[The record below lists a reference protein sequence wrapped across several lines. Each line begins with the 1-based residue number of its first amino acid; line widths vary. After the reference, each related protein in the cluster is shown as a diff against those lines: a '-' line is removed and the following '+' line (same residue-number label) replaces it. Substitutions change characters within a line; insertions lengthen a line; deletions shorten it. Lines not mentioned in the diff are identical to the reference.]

1 MDAVPLNNRQIR
13 QLLTMPQ
20 VAEILGVREQK
31 VYIMARQGMFPVVR
45 LGRQLRTDPDKLQE
59 WIDRGGQTIT
69 EENRVRAL

>member
-1 MDAVPLNNRQIR
+1 MK

-45 LGRQLRTDPDKLQE
+45 LGRQLRADPDKLQE

>member
-1 MDAVPLNNRQIR
+1 MKP
-13 QLLTMPQ
+13 LLTLPQ